1 MFGTQ
6 RAGPALSG
14 AHARQ
19 RGTRVVCQCLARR
32 RPCAMASSALS
43 SATRPGAQG
52 GSTSPALLFLLRRVA
67 HKRHVAPD
75 GQLLHICG
83 GLIGPALAPLR
94 RVDPDQTHPQRRSA
108 RHLGLHRVAV
118 DYRGH
123 GRRKALLSL
132 RGRHHPRHATG
143 DDHAHRHEHR
153 QASADRHRDHYPTC
167 GETSAP
173 ALVDCFAGRGVRPAS
188 SRSPQPATA
197 RRSR

>member
-43 SATRPGAQG
+43 SATRPSAQG
-52 GSTSPALLFLLRRVA
+52 GSTSPGIAVPPASGRSQASRGARRPT
-67 HKRHVAPD
+67 APYMRWPD
-75 GQLLHICG
+75 RSRTRPSQACRSRSNAPSTPVRPPP
-83 GLIGPALAPLR
+83 GPPPCR
-94 RVDPDQTHPQRRSA
+94 RRLQ
-108 RHLGLHRVAV
+108 
-118 DYRGH
+118 GH

-188 SRSPQPATA
+188 RSPQPATA